1 MLKKVLV
8 VDDSAG
14 GNQFDAVVPAARG
27 LSLGGDFRS
36 DKDRGNNRGRETQR
50 DPSRRGN
57 AATKWFSGMPRSEE
71 RRALLADSGD
81 SRDVKDGPQR
91 SLLGRATGRKRLCR
105 EAVHARRIDQ
115 RGEKVCLMA
124 GKPEEVRENA
134 GLPLE
139 LVGGEFLESET
150 LSEERLPERQYC
162 VFRAG
167 RERFC
172 LSVLEVEEVVDWP
185 IVTRIP
191 LAPAFLMGVFNLR
204 GTIVPLVDIAF
215 TEGRRPG
222 LLPKHVVVAA
232 LKGDAQRD
240 DLRVG
245 IASDEVIGT
254 YSATEEALLD
264 QAPNDVPHCR
274 GMLRHDDRL
283 ALVVDLRRLTDV
295 FPVPVI

>member
-1 MLKKVLV
+1 MP
-8 VDDSAG
+8 VD
-14 GNQFDAVVPAARG
+14 P
-27 LSLGGDFRS
+27 
-36 DKDRGNNRGRETQR
+36 EI
-50 DPSRRGN
+50 
-57 AATKWFSGMPRSEE
+57 SGP
-71 RRALLADSGD
+71 
-81 SRDVKDGPQR
+81 DV
-91 SLLGRATGRKRLCR
+91 
-105 EAVHARRIDQ
+105 
-115 RGEKVCLMA
+115 
-124 GKPEEVRENA
+124 
-134 GLPLE
+134 E
-139 LVGGEFLESET
+139 LDGGEFVEGDVSPED
-150 LSEERLPERQYC
+150 RRPERQYC

-167 RERFC
+167 RELFC

-204 GTIVPLVDIAF
+204 GTIVPLMDIAF

-240 DLRVG
+240 DLRIG
-245 IASDEVIGT
+245 IAADEVIGT

-264 QAPNDVPHCR
+264 QAPAEVPHCR
-274 GMLRHDDRL
+274 GMLRHEDRL